1 MVIPLMKDPKRLNF
15 IVESGADVRM
25 IEGIRKHFN
34 LSIHARRI
42 VGGVEISRPPNPPAD
57 IQVGPASRMGF
68 ARATLNFLAK
78 SDPPS
83 DFILAQ
89 SYGMAAYAANRYGK
103 RHKIPVFLLV
113 CNSVEAYYRSRR
125 KVNYPGKP
133 FRWREYLPIQIMA
146 RINALYPCRYIALS
160 QHLKSTI
167 LSHGVAAD
175 RVEVIPLYG
184 VETEV
189 FRPTTQNKLELK
201 KSLGLPEQGPVIF
214 FSSRLSPEKDAETLL
229 EAFKQMIMESPQS
242 SPPWLLTL
250 SGGYQAVLEK
260 ARQLGIEKQVI
271 ARDAVHPTE
280 SLPAFYQCVDLCV
293 QASREEGLGFSPL
306 EAIACGCP
314 VVAAHV
320 GGLQETIREGET
332 GWSYPVSD
340 VSQLKHQM
348 QSALNASPE
357 EVARRVSN
365 GQKMIQS
372 DYESRSV
379 FLKFRDHLLQFAKN
393 SQA

>member
-1 MVIPLMKDPKRLNF
+1 MVGAEMKDPQRLNF

-25 IEGIRKHFN
+25 IEGIRQHFN
-34 LSIHARRI
+34 LSVLARRI

-57 IQVGPASRMGF
+57 IQVGPPSRIGF
-68 ARATLNFLAK
+68 ARAALDFLAK
-78 SDPPS
+78 SNPAS

-89 SYGMAAYAANRYGK
+89 SYGLAAYAANRFGK
-103 RHKIPVFLLV
+103 RNQVPVFLLV

-125 KVNYPGKP
+125 QVNYPGKR

-167 LSHGVAAD
+167 MSHGVAAN
-175 RVEVIPLYG
+175 RIEVIPLYG
-184 VETEV
+184 VDTEV
-189 FRPTTQNKLELK
+189 FHPSTKNKLELK
-201 KSLGLPEQGPVIF
+201 KSLGLPEKGPVIF

-229 EAFKQMIMESPQS
+229 EAFKQMIADSPPS

-250 SGGYQAVLEK
+250 SGGYEAVLSK
-260 ARQLGIEKQVI
+260 ARQLGIENQVI

-280 SLPAFYQCVDLCV
+280 ALPAFYQCVDLCV

-306 EAIACGCP
+306 EALACGCP
-314 VVAAHV
+314 VVAANV

-340 VSQLKHQM
+340 VTRLKNQM
-348 QSALNASPE
+348 QSVLNASPDDIE
-357 EVARRVSN
+357 RRVSA
-365 GQKMIQS
+365 GQRMVQS
-372 DYESRSV
+372 DYESKSV
-379 FLKFRDHLLQFAKN
+379 FLKFRDHLQQYAN
-393 SQA
+393 DSHA